1 MVIKT
6 RFLRFSKAVFRSLF
20 YLGLLFPA
28 FLFFSSV
35 TIFFTL
41 QCFTLPFLYSPCI
54 KQENHQCLKLFLIA
68 LIMFSAT
75 MQSVQNM
82 LHNSYGC
89 SLRILFLFF
98 SLCCHTFHFFQ
109 NITALAFWAQTF
121 YLCLQFFLWCWG
133 RFLTVPSIHT
143 FLPVMGQTAIFFSGY
158 FTPSSYNLLAIHKS
172 FRIF

>member
-75 MQSVQNM
+75 MRSVQNM

-89 SLRILFLFF
+89 SLRILFFIFFIMLSYIPFF
-98 SLCCHTFHFFQ
+98 SEYHGACFLGTDILFMSSILSLVLGALSNRSFNPHFSPCHGPNRDF
-109 NITALAFWAQTF
+109 LFWLF
-121 YLCLQFFLWCWG
+121 YAFFL
-133 RFLTVPSIHT
+133 
-143 FLPVMGQTAIFFSGY
+143 
-158 FTPSSYNLLAIHKS
+158 
-172 FRIF
+172 